1 MDVVGMDGVAIRGGK
16 VAIVTPGAHVM
27 DRGGQHR
34 HGRVV
39 IVILLELMWS
49 GGRDGR
55 PRVMV
60 VLVTWLL
67 VRVQTGILRG
77 RPGQL
82 QVVVLNVGV
91 MVVLVTW
98 MLVRVQTGILRGR
111 PGQLQVVVLNVG
123 VNRDNLDVN
132 LCLGILFLLDVLGN
146 SRASGVLADGCHD
159 NVPSLRNVLT
169 VVVKVRFALRGV
181 RAVLMPGGMARSGRL
196 LFGGVYR
203 P

>member
-1 MDVVGMDGVAIRGGK
+1 
-16 VAIVTPGAHVM
+16 M

-39 IVILLELMWS
+39 NVILLELMWS
-49 GGRDGR
+49 GGRDGH

-60 VLVTWLL
+60 VLVMWL
-67 VRVQTGILRG
+67 
-77 RPGQL
+77 
-82 QVVVLNVGV
+82 
-91 MVVLVTW
+91 
-98 MLVRVQTGILRGR
+98 LVRVQTGILRGR

-132 LCLGILFLLDVLGN
+132 LHLDILFLLDVLGN
-146 SRASGVLADGCHD
+146 SQASGVLADGCHD
-159 NVPSLRNVLT
+159 YVPSLRNVLT

-196 LFGGVYR
+196 LFGGVCR